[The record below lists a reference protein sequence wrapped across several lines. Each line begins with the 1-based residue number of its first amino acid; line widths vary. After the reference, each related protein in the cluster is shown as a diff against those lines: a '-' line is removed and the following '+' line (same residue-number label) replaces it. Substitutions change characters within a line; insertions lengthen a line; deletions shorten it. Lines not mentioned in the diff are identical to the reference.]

1 MDGSI
6 NGDGWVVGW
15 VSLSQ
20 KSEGLWAA
28 VSASKLWEAL
38 GGVRGGWECVLV

>member
-1 MDGSI
+1 MGGRMDPSMG
-6 NGDGWVVGW
+6 NGWVVGW

-28 VSASKLWEAL
+28 AMSTSELWGAM
-38 GGVRGGWECVLV
+38 RRWECVRG

>member
-1 MDGSI
+1 MDPSM
-6 NGDGWVVGW
+6 GDGLVIGW

-28 VSASKLWEAL
+28 AVSTSEL
-38 GGVRGGWECVLV
+38 GEVGGAGSVS